1 MLTRDQAQKLAE
13 KILSYSKLPECS
25 VAIEESESA
34 HIRFANNGVTT
45 SGLMI
50 ERDIQISSTREGRT
64 GTTRISDVD
73 DAALKAAVALT
84 EELAAVSP
92 VNEEYVEPL
101 GPQKYPTLPA
111 WEQQTAAARGP
122 VLVAQV
128 KPVIE
133 RAAKDKLVAAGLIE
147 RTASASAIANK
158 AGNFGYARAAD
169 ARLST
174 TIRRPDGSSSGW
186 AGQPAARIAE
196 ISGAEIADRAARK
209 CVAWS
214 KPVRLDPGKYDVVLE
229 PTAVSDLLGVFGFG
243 GLSARFADE
252 GRSVFSKTG
261 GGTLLGEKVFPEII
275 TLRSDPF
282 DKHYAALPWSFS
294 GVPNRPITWIEKG
307 VVKNLLYDRYWA
319 RRSEREPTPGY
330 AYSILEGTRTPV
342 DELIRATER
351 GLLVTRF
358 WYIRMVNPRTLQFTG
373 LTRDGLFLIEG
384 GKVTQPVVNFRFNES
399 PFRLL
404 QNTQQLGQAVRC
416 RGGEGSG
423 IVAPSLRAKDFTFS
437 SISDAV

>member
-1 MLTRDQAQKLAE
+1 MLTREQANKLAE

-34 HIRFANNGVTT
+34 HIRFANNGVST
-45 SGLMI
+45 SGLAI
-50 ERDIQISSTREGRT
+50 KRDILISSTRERRT
-64 GTTRISDVD
+64 GTTRISDID
-73 DAALKAAVALT
+73 EAALKAAVALT

-92 VNEEYVEPL
+92 VNEEDVAPL
-101 GPQKYPTLPA
+101 GPQKYPRVPA
-111 WEQQTAAARGP
+111 WDESTAAARGP

-128 KPVIE
+128 KPAIE

-147 RTASASAIANK
+147 RTALTSVIANK

-169 ARLST
+169 VRLST

-214 KPVRLDPGKYDVVLE
+214 KPVRLEPGQYDVVLE
-229 PTAVSDLLGVFGFG
+229 PTAVSDLLRAFGFMA
-243 GLSARFADE
+243 LSARLADE

-261 GGTLLGEKVFPEII
+261 GGTLLGEETFPEII

-282 DKHYAALPWSFS
+282 DKRFAALPWSQD
-294 GVPNRPITWIEKG
+294 GVPNRPISWIEKG
-307 VVKNLLYDRYWA
+307 VVKNLSYDRYWA
-319 RRSEREPTPGY
+319 QRSKHEVTPSAEY
-330 AYSILEGTRTPV
+330 LILDGTGTPA

-358 WYIRMVNPRTLQFTG
+358 WYIRMLNPRTLQFTG
-373 LTRDGLFLIEG
+373 LTRDGLFLIEN
-384 GKVTQPVVNFRFNES
+384 GKVTQPVMNFRFNES

-404 QNTQQLGQAVRC
+404 QNARQLGQTVRC
-416 RGGEGSG
+416 RGGEGG
-423 IVAPSLRAKDFTFS
+423 GMVAPSMRAGDFTFS